1 MTTSCS
7 WPPSLNIG
15 HPEDRQQTWL
25 LKGRKRRYG
34 RVVKIQELPYKVM
47 GSCFS
52 THKSVIADAVASHVI
67 IRDHSEKQA
76 VLLRLL
82 VAVLFVDFPL
92 WQVPTVLT
100 LLIVKVGACH
110 VPWWSSFEKQNLVEI
125 QIWRFSCWG
134 VAEVIT
140 FMTYRIA

>member
-1 MTTSCS
+1 
-7 WPPSLNIG
+7 
-15 HPEDRQQTWL
+15 
-25 LKGRKRRYG
+25 
-34 RVVKIQELPYKVM
+34 M

-110 VPWWSSFEKQNLVEI
+110 VP
-125 QIWRFSCWG
+125 
-134 VAEVIT
+134 
-140 FMTYRIA
+140 